1 MSVTADLLQEFE
13 SQVSS
18 WELIPS
24 GGGRFEVAVDGEL
37 VYSKLKT
44 GRHTN
49 SQELR
54 PLLKGKLG

>member
-1 MSVTADLLQEFE
+1 VSVTTDLIKEFE
-13 SQVSS
+13 SKITS

-44 GRHTN
+44 GRHTDSN
-49 SQELR
+49 ELR
-54 PLLKGKLG
+54 TLLKKKL